1 MSNKLAVVGPTV
13 LLVDDEPDERLLI
26 RRELESANMSVQECG
41 SGKAALES
49 LQETIPSVILLDVKM
64 PGIDGIEV
72 CREIRLDASLKDIPI
87 LMLTGMDGLDYIRR
101 AFDAGATDF
110 ITKTRDLGLISQ
122 RVKYALRNSINT
134 RDLQSW
140 QKKMKQAHRVA
151 KIGYWQLKVTDC
163 RVTLSEEALKLF
175 GLGQAD
181 FDGSFNTFL
190 GMVHVADRDSV
201 KNAVDSVLFNDV
213 KLDAKLNVDFRTVI
227 NQGEE
232 SYVNLQGEVITNE
245 KGEAVSMMGVVQD
258 ITERKKSEATIQYQ
272 ALYDSLTDLSNRRM
286 FQDRLTQAMAKAQR
300 EEKLL
305 ALCFFDL
312 DNFKMI
318 NDNLGHAVGDELLKS
333 VAKRLRST
341 MRQGDIV
348 ARISGDEFA
357 VAIEGLNNVDELEKI
372 VEKLRFR
379 LSQPY
384 RIRGHKVYTSSSI
397 GVALYPLDS
406 SNREAMLRNADAA
419 MYRAKELG
427 GNCFCYYTY
436 DMNDKARRHLEMEKN
451 LRQALAQEELC
462 LFYQPQFDAQ
472 TNELVG
478 VEALLRWKHPEYG
491 MLPPSKFLSIAE
503 DSGLI
508 FSIGKW
514 VLTRA
519 CHDLHQWHKNG
530 FGHLRLALNM
540 SSRQFMQEGILENI
554 SSVLNQT
561 GIQPSNICIEITEN
575 VAMKN
580 IAGAIETLLQL
591 KSIGLQTAIDDFGAG
606 HSSMNLLQKL
616 PVDNLNIDRSFI
628 MRIADR
634 EGDGN
639 AARGII
645 ALAHSLGLKVT
656 AEGVETKTQA
666 DFLREQNCDV
676 LQGYYFSHPIS
687 ASEMNSYMQQYM
699 PVEMPK
705 NALVD

>member
-1 MSNKLAVVGPTV
+1 MPNKLAVVGPTV

-26 RRELESANMSVQECG
+26 RRELESSGMRVRECN
-41 SGKAALES
+41 SGKDALNI
-49 LQETIPSVILLDVKM
+49 LKDLKPSVILLDVNM

-72 CREIRLDASLKDIPI
+72 CRDIRLNTSLKDTPV

-110 ITKTRDLGLISQ
+110 ITKTMDLGLVSQ
-122 RVKYALRNSINT
+122 RVKYALRNSMNT
-134 RDLQSW
+134 KDLQSW
-140 QKKMKQAHRVA
+140 KSQMKQVQRVA
-151 KIGYWQLKVTDC
+151 KIGYWQMRVPEC
-163 RVTLSEEALKLF
+163 FVTLSEEALKLF
-175 GLGQAD
+175 SVEQSE
-181 FDGSFNTFL
+181 FDGSFSSFL
-190 GMVHVADRDSV
+190 DIVNVADRDDV
-201 KNAVDSVLFNDV
+201 KNAVDAALFGDS
-213 KLDAKLNVDFRTVI
+213 KLNVDFRSVVKD
-227 NQGEE
+227 GEE
-232 SYVNLQGEVITNE
+232 FYVNMQGEVILNDDSE
-245 KGEAVSMMGVVQD
+245 PVSMMGVVQD
-258 ITERKKSEATIQYQ
+258 ITERKKSEVSMQHQ

-286 FQDRLTQAMAKAQR
+286 FQDRLTQAMTTAQR

-312 DNFKMI
+312 DSFKMI

-372 VEKLRFR
+372 VEKIRFR

-384 RIRGHKVYTSSSI
+384 RIRGHKVYTSASI

-406 SNREAMLRNADAA
+406 ANRETMLRNADAA

-451 LRQALAQEELC
+451 LRKALSQDELC
-462 LFYQPQFDAQ
+462 LFYQPQFGAQ
-472 TNELVG
+472 TNEIVG

-491 MLPPSKFLSIAE
+491 LLPPSKFLSIAE

-508 FSIGKW
+508 FAIGKW
-514 VLTRA
+514 VLTKA
-519 CHDLHQWHKNG
+519 CQDLRSWHNKG
-530 FGHLRLALNM
+530 FEGLRLALNM

-554 SSVLNQT
+554 SEVLKQSSVD
-561 GIQPSNICIEITEN
+561 PRFICIEITEN

-580 IAGAIETLLQL
+580 IAGAIDMLRQL
-591 KSIGLQTAIDDFGAG
+591 KAIGLQTAIDDFGAG

-616 PVDNLNIDRSFI
+616 PVDTLNIDRSFI

-634 EGDGN
+634 EKDGN

-645 ALAHSLGLKVT
+645 ALAHSLGLKVA

-666 DFLREQNCDV
+666 EFLKNQNCDV
-676 LQGYYFSHPIS
+676 LQGYYFSHPLP
-687 ASEMNSYMQQYM
+687 ANEMEEFLQQCM
-699 PVEMPK
+699 SNKLPQ
-705 NALVD
+705 NALAE

>member
-1 MSNKLAVVGPTV
+1 
-13 LLVDDEPDERLLI
+13 
-26 RRELESANMSVQECG
+26 
-41 SGKAALES
+41 
-49 LQETIPSVILLDVKM
+49 M

-72 CREIRLDASLKDIPI
+72 CRDIRLNTSLKDTPV

-110 ITKTRDLGLISQ
+110 ITKTMDLGLVSQ
-122 RVKYALRNSINT
+122 RVKYALRNSMNT
-134 RDLQSW
+134 KDLQSW
-140 QKKMKQAHRVA
+140 KSQMKQVQRVA
-151 KIGYWQLKVTDC
+151 KIGYWQMRVPEC
-163 RVTLSEEALKLF
+163 FVTLSEEALKLF
-175 GLGQAD
+175 SVEQSE
-181 FDGSFNTFL
+181 FDGSFSSFL
-190 GMVHVADRDSV
+190 DIVNVADRDDV
-201 KNAVDSVLFNDV
+201 KNAVDAALFGDS
-213 KLDAKLNVDFRTVI
+213 KLNVDFRSIVKD
-227 NQGEE
+227 GEE
-232 SYVNLQGEVITNE
+232 FYVNMQGEVILNDD
-245 KGEAVSMMGVVQD
+245 GEPVSLMGVVQD
-258 ITERKKSEATIQYQ
+258 ITERKKSEVSMQHQ

-286 FQDRLTQAMAKAQR
+286 FQDRLTQAMTTAQR

-312 DNFKMI
+312 DSFKMI

-372 VEKLRFR
+372 VEKIRFR

-384 RIRGHKVYTSSSI
+384 RIRGHKVYTSASI

-406 SNREAMLRNADAA
+406 ANRETMLRNADAA

-451 LRQALAQEELC
+451 LRKALSQDELC
-462 LFYQPQFDAQ
+462 LFYQPQFGAQ
-472 TNELVG
+472 TNEIVG

-491 MLPPSKFLSIAE
+491 LLPPSKFLSIAE

-508 FSIGKW
+508 FAIGKW
-514 VLTRA
+514 VLTKA
-519 CHDLHQWHKNG
+519 CKDLRSWHNKG
-530 FGHLRLALNM
+530 FEGLRLALNM

-554 SSVLNQT
+554 SEVLKQSSVD
-561 GIQPSNICIEITEN
+561 PRFICIEITEN

-580 IAGAIETLLQL
+580 IAGAIDMLRQL
-591 KSIGLQTAIDDFGAG
+591 KAIGLQTAIDDFGAG

-616 PVDNLNIDRSFI
+616 PVDTLNIDRSFI

-634 EGDGN
+634 EKDGN

-645 ALAHSLGLKVT
+645 ALAHSLGLKVA

-666 DFLREQNCDV
+666 EFLKNQNCDV
-676 LQGYYFSHPIS
+676 LQGYYFSHPLP
-687 ASEMNSYMQQYM
+687 ANEMEEFLQQCM
-699 PVEMPK
+699 SNKLPQ
-705 NALVD
+705 NALAE

>member
-1 MSNKLAVVGPTV
+1 MPNKLSLVGPTV

-26 RRELESANMSVQECG
+26 RRELELSGMRVKEC
-41 SGKAALES
+41 SGGKEALS
-49 LQETIPSVILLDVKM
+49 TLKDIKPSVILLDVNM

-72 CREIRLDASLKDIPI
+72 CRDIRLNPSLKDTPV

-110 ITKTRDLGLISQ
+110 ITKTMDLSLVSQ
-122 RVKYALRNSINT
+122 RVKYALRNSMNT
-134 RDLQSW
+134 KDLQAW
-140 QKKMKQAHRVA
+140 KHQMKQVQRVA
-151 KIGYWQLKVTDC
+151 KIGYWQMSVPEC
-163 RVTLSEEALKLF
+163 FVTLSEEALRLF
-175 GLGQAD
+175 SIEHSE
-181 FDGSFNTFL
+181 FDGSFSAFL
-190 GMVHVADRDSV
+190 DIVNVVDRENV
-201 KNAVDSVLFNDV
+201 KNAVDAALFS
-213 KLDAKLNVDFRTVI
+213 DARLNVDFRSVVKH
-227 NQGEE
+227 GEE
-232 SYVNLQGEVITNE
+232 FYVNLQGEVITNDA
-245 KGEAVSMMGVVQD
+245 GEAVSMMGAVQD
-258 ITERKKSEATIQYQ
+258 ITERKKSEVSMQHQ

-286 FQDRLTQAMAKAQR
+286 FEDRLTQAMTTAQR

-312 DNFKMI
+312 DSFKMI

-372 VEKLRFR
+372 VEKIRFR

-384 RIRGHKVYTSSSI
+384 RIRGHKIYTSASI

-406 SNREAMLRNADAA
+406 ANRETMLRNADAA

-451 LRQALAQEELC
+451 LRQALNQNELC

-472 TNELVG
+472 SNEVVG
-478 VEALLRWKHPEYG
+478 VEALLRWQHPEYG

-508 FSIGKW
+508 FAIGKW
-514 VLTRA
+514 VLTKA
-519 CHDLHQWHKNG
+519 CQDLRSWHNKG
-530 FGHLRLALNM
+530 FDGLRLALNM

-554 SSVLNQT
+554 SEVLKQVSVDPQYV
-561 GIQPSNICIEITEN
+561 CIEITEN

-580 IAGAIETLLQL
+580 IAGAIDMLEQL
-591 KSIGLQTAIDDFGAG
+591 KAIGLLTAIDDFGAG

-616 PVDNLNIDRSFI
+616 PVDTLNIDRSFI

-634 EGDGN
+634 EKDGN

-645 ALAHSLGLKVT
+645 ALAHSLGLKVA
-656 AEGVETKTQA
+656 AEGVETRTQA
-666 DFLREQNCDV
+666 EFLKNQNCDV
-676 LQGYYFSHPIS
+676 LQGYYFSHPLP
-687 ASEMNSYMQQYM
+687 ASEMENYLLQYQSGSI
-699 PVEMPK
+699 PQ
-705 NALVD
+705 NALAD

>member
-1 MSNKLAVVGPTV
+1 MPKKLAIVGPTV

-26 RRELESANMSVQECG
+26 RRELEQSGMRVKECG
-41 SGKAALES
+41 SGKDALDT
-49 LQETIPSVILLDVKM
+49 LKDLKPSVILLDVNM

-72 CREIRLDASLKDIPI
+72 CRDIRLNASLKDTPI

-110 ITKTRDLGLISQ
+110 ITKTMDLSLVSQ
-122 RVKYALRNSINT
+122 RVKYALRNSMNT
-134 RDLQSW
+134 KDLHAWKQ
-140 QKKMKQAHRVA
+140 QMKQVQRVA
-151 KIGYWQLKVTDC
+151 KIGYWQMSVPDC
-163 RVTLSEEALKLF
+163 FVTLSEEALRLF
-175 GLGQAD
+175 SLEQSE
-181 FDGSFNTFL
+181 FDGSFSSFL
-190 GMVHVADRDSV
+190 DIVNVSDRENV
-201 KNAVDSVLFNDV
+201 KNAVDAALFGDTR
-213 KLDAKLNVDFRTVI
+213 LNVDFRSVI
-227 NQGEE
+227 KAGEE
-232 SYVNLQGEVITNE
+232 FYLNLQGEVITNDE
-245 KGEAVSMMGVVQD
+245 GEIISMMGAIQD
-258 ITERKKSEATIQYQ
+258 ITERKKSEVSMQHQ
-272 ALYDSLTDLSNRRM
+272 ALYDSLTDLCNRRM
-286 FQDRLTQAMAKAQR
+286 FQDRLTQAMATAQR

-312 DNFKMI
+312 DSFKII

-372 VEKLRFR
+372 VEKIRFR

-384 RIRGHKVYTSSSI
+384 RIRGHKIYTSASI

-406 SNREAMLRNADAA
+406 SNRETMLRNADAA

-451 LRQALAQEELC
+451 LRQALGQEELC
-462 LFYQPQFDAQ
+462 LFYQPQFDAR
-472 TNELVG
+472 TNEIVG
-478 VEALLRWKHPEYG
+478 VEALLRWQHPEFG
-491 MLPPSKFLSIAE
+491 MLPPSKFLPIAE

-508 FSIGKW
+508 FAIGKW
-514 VLTRA
+514 VLTKA
-519 CHDLHQWHKNG
+519 CQDLRSWHNKG
-530 FGHLRLALNM
+530 FDGLRLALNM
-540 SSRQFMQEGILENI
+540 SSRQFMQEGILESINEVLKQV
-554 SSVLNQT
+554 SVD
-561 GIQPSNICIEITEN
+561 PRCICIEITEN

-580 IAGAIETLLQL
+580 IAGTIDMLEQL
-591 KSIGLQTAIDDFGAG
+591 KAIGLLTAIDDFGAG

-616 PVDNLNIDRSFI
+616 PVDTLNIDRSFI

-634 EGDGN
+634 EKDGN

-645 ALAHSLGLKVT
+645 ALAHSLGLKVA
-656 AEGVETKTQA
+656 AEGVETRTQA
-666 DFLREQNCDV
+666 EFLKNQNCDV
-676 LQGYYFSHPIS
+676 LQGYYFSHPLP
-687 ASEMNSYMQQYM
+687 AHEMEGFLLQQQARDI
-699 PVEMPK
+699 PQ
-705 NALVD
+705 NAFAD

>member
-1 MSNKLAVVGPTV
+1 VPKKLAIVGPTV

-26 RRELESANMSVQECG
+26 RRELESAGMRVHECN
-41 SGKAALES
+41 SGKDALES
-49 LQETIPSVILLDVKM
+49 LNQFTPSVILLDVKM

-72 CREIRLDASLKDIPI
+72 CREIRLSAALKEIPI

-110 ITKTRDLGLISQ
+110 ITKTMDLGLVSQ
-122 RVKYALRNSINT
+122 RVKYALRNSMDT
-134 RDLQSW
+134 RDLHVWKRQ
-140 QKKMKQAHRVA
+140 MKQVQRVA
-151 KIGYWQLKVTDC
+151 KIGYWQLNAADY
-163 RVTLSEEALKLF
+163 RVNLSEEALRLF
-175 GLGQAD
+175 AIEPSS
-181 FDGSFNTFL
+181 FDGTFSGFL
-190 GMVHVADRDSV
+190 NIVHVTERENV
-201 KNAVDSVLFNDV
+201 KSAVDAALFSDS
-213 KLDAKLNVDFRTVI
+213 KLNIDFRTVVK
-227 NQGEE
+227 NGEE
-232 SYVNLQGEVITNE
+232 FYVNLQGEVITNE
-245 KGEAVSMMGVVQD
+245 DGEPVSMMGVVQD
-258 ITERKKSEATIQYQ
+258 ITERKKVETSMQHQ
-272 ALYDSLTDLSNRRM
+272 ALYDSLTDLCNRRM
-286 FQDRLTQAMAKAQR
+286 FQDRLTQAMTTAQR

-357 VAIEGLNNVDELEKI
+357 IAIEGLNNVDELEKI
-372 VEKLRFR
+372 VEKVRFR

-384 RIRGHKVYTSSSI
+384 RIRGHKVYTSASI

-406 SNREAMLRNADAA
+406 ANRETMLRNADAA

-427 GNCFCYYTY
+427 GNCYCYYTY

-451 LRQALAQEELC
+451 LRKALGQDELC

-472 TNELVG
+472 TNEIVG
-478 VEALLRWKHPEYG
+478 VEALLRWDHPEYG

-514 VLTRA
+514 VLTKA
-519 CHDLHQWHKNG
+519 CQDLRRWHSLG
-530 FGHLRLALNM
+530 LRNLQLALNM

-554 SSVLNQT
+554 TSVLKQAMVD
-561 GIQPSNICIEITEN
+561 PKYVCIEITEN

-580 IAGAIETLLQL
+580 IAGAIELLKQL
-591 KSIGLQTAIDDFGAG
+591 KSLGLQTAIDDFGAG

-616 PVDNLNIDRSFI
+616 PVDTLNIDRSFI

-634 EGDGN
+634 EKDGN

-645 ALAHSLGLKVT
+645 ALAHSLGLKVA
-656 AEGVETKTQA
+656 AEGVETRTQA
-666 DFLREQNCDV
+666 EFLRNQNCDV
-676 LQGYYFSHPIS
+676 LQGYYFSHPIP
-687 ASEMNSYMQQYM
+687 AEEMNIYLQQYL
-699 PVEMPK
+699 PVELSQNML
-705 NALVD
+705 AD

>member
-1 MSNKLAVVGPTV
+1 VPKKLAIVGPTV

-26 RRELESANMSVQECG
+26 RRELESAGMRVHECN
-41 SGKAALES
+41 SGKDALES
-49 LQETIPSVILLDVKM
+49 LNQFTPSVILLDVKM

-72 CREIRLDASLKDIPI
+72 CREIRLSAALKEIPI

-110 ITKTRDLGLISQ
+110 ITKTMDLGLVSQ
-122 RVKYALRNSINT
+122 RVKYALRNSMDT
-134 RDLQSW
+134 RDLHVWKRQ
-140 QKKMKQAHRVA
+140 MKQVQRVA
-151 KIGYWQLKVTDC
+151 KIGYWQLNAADF
-163 RVTLSEEALKLF
+163 RVNLSEEALRLF
-175 GLGQAD
+175 AIEPSS
-181 FDGSFNTFL
+181 FDGTFSGFL
-190 GMVHVADRDSV
+190 DIVHVTERENV
-201 KNAVDSVLFNDV
+201 KSAVDAALFSDS
-213 KLDAKLNVDFRTVI
+213 KLNIDFRTVVK
-227 NQGEE
+227 NGEE
-232 SYVNLQGEVITNE
+232 FYVNLQGEVITNE
-245 KGEAVSMMGVVQD
+245 DGEPVSMMGVVQD
-258 ITERKKSEATIQYQ
+258 ITERKKVETSMQHQ
-272 ALYDSLTDLSNRRM
+272 ALYDSLTDLCNRRM
-286 FQDRLTQAMAKAQR
+286 FQDRLTQAMTTAQR

-357 VAIEGLNNVDELEKI
+357 IAIEGLNNVDELEKI
-372 VEKLRFR
+372 VEKVRFR

-384 RIRGHKVYTSSSI
+384 RIRGHKVYTSASI

-406 SNREAMLRNADAA
+406 ANRETMLRNADAA

-427 GNCFCYYTY
+427 GNCYCYYTY

-451 LRQALAQEELC
+451 LRKALGQDELC

-472 TNELVG
+472 TNEIVG
-478 VEALLRWKHPEYG
+478 VEALLRWDHPEYG

-514 VLTRA
+514 VLTKA
-519 CHDLHQWHKNG
+519 CQDLRRWHSLG
-530 FGHLRLALNM
+530 LRNLQLALNM

-554 SSVLNQT
+554 TSVLKQAMVD
-561 GIQPSNICIEITEN
+561 PKYVCIEITEN

-580 IAGAIETLLQL
+580 IAGAIELLKQL
-591 KSIGLQTAIDDFGAG
+591 KSLGLQTAIDDFGAG

-616 PVDNLNIDRSFI
+616 PVDTLNIDRSFI

-634 EGDGN
+634 EKDGN

-645 ALAHSLGLKVT
+645 ALAHSLGLKVA
-656 AEGVETKTQA
+656 AEGVETRTQA
-666 DFLREQNCDV
+666 EFLRNQNCDV
-676 LQGYYFSHPIS
+676 LQGYYFSHPIP
-687 ASEMNSYMQQYM
+687 AEEMNIYLQQYL
-699 PVEMPK
+699 PVELSQNML
-705 NALVD
+705 AD

>member
-1 MSNKLAVVGPTV
+1 MPKKLAIVGPTV
-13 LLVDDEPDERLLI
+13 LLVDDEPDERILI
-26 RRELESANMSVQECG
+26 RRELESAGMHVQECS
-41 SGKAALES
+41 SGQDALKALSAFK
-49 LQETIPSVILLDVKM
+49 PSVILLDVLM

-72 CREIRLDASLKDIPI
+72 CREIRLNASWKDIPI

-110 ITKTRDLGLISQ
+110 VTKTMDLGLVSQ
-122 RVKYALRNSINT
+122 RVKYALRNSMNT
-134 RDLQSW
+134 NDLQSW
-140 QKKMKQAHRVA
+140 KKQMKQVQRVA
-151 KIGYWQLKVTDC
+151 KIGYWQLNAADC
-163 RVTLSEEALKLF
+163 HVKLSDEALKLF
-175 GLGQAD
+175 SINAAD
-181 FDGSFNTFL
+181 FDGSFSAFL
-190 GMVHVADRDSV
+190 DIVHVIDRENV
-201 KNAVDSVLFNDV
+201 KNAVDAALFS
-213 KLDAKLNVDFRTVI
+213 DAKLNIDFRTVVKS
-227 NQGEE
+227 GEE
-232 SYVNLQGEVITNE
+232 FYANLQGEVIANDD
-245 KGEAVSMMGVVQD
+245 GEPVSMMGVVQD
-258 ITERKKSEATIQYQ
+258 ITERKKSEVSMQHQ
-272 ALYDSLTDLSNRRM
+272 ALYDSLTDLCNRRM
-286 FQDRLTQAMAKAQR
+286 FQDRLTQAMTTAQR

-372 VEKLRFR
+372 VEKIRFR

-384 RIRGHKVYTSSSI
+384 RIRGHKVYTSASI

-406 SNREAMLRNADAA
+406 SNRETMLRNADAA

-427 GNCFCYYTY
+427 GNCYCYYTY

-451 LRQALAQEELC
+451 LRKALGQEELC

-472 TNELVG
+472 TNEIVG
-478 VEALLRWKHPEYG
+478 VEALLRWNHPEFG

-508 FSIGKW
+508 FAIGKW
-514 VLTRA
+514 VLTKA
-519 CHDLHQWHKNG
+519 CEDLRRWHDSGLKE
-530 FGHLRLALNM
+530 LRLALNM

-554 SSVLNQT
+554 SHVLQHAHVDP
-561 GIQPSNICIEITEN
+561 IYLCIEITEN

-580 IAGAIETLLQL
+580 IAGAIEMLRQL
-591 KSIGLQTAIDDFGAG
+591 KSLGLQTAIDDFGAG

-616 PVDNLNIDRSFI
+616 PVDTLNIDRSFI

-634 EGDGN
+634 EKDGN

-645 ALAHSLGLKVT
+645 ALAHSLGLKVA
-656 AEGVETKTQA
+656 AEGVETRTQA
-666 DFLREQNCDV
+666 EFLRNQHCDV
-676 LQGYYFSHPIS
+676 LQGYYFSHPIP
-687 ASEMNSYMQQYM
+687 ADEMNVYLQQFM
-699 PVEMPK
+699 PAELPQ
-705 NALVD
+705 NAFLE

>member
-1 MSNKLAVVGPTV
+1 VPKKLAIVGPTV

-26 RRELESANMSVQECG
+26 RRELESAGMRVHECS
-41 SGKAALES
+41 SGPDALNALKEFM
-49 LQETIPSVILLDVKM
+49 PSVILLDVKM

-72 CREIRLDASLKDIPI
+72 CREIRLESSWKDIPI

-110 ITKTRDLGLISQ
+110 VTKTMDLGLVSQ
-122 RVKYALRNSINT
+122 RVKYALRNSMDT
-134 RDLQSW
+134 KDLHVWKRQ
-140 QKKMKQAHRVA
+140 MKQVQRVA
-151 KIGYWQLKVTDC
+151 KIGYWQLNAADC
-163 RVTLSEEALKLF
+163 HVNLSEEALRLF
-175 GLGQAD
+175 SIDPRD
-181 FDGSFNTFL
+181 FDGTFTAFL
-190 GMVHVADRDSV
+190 DIVHVADRENV
-201 KNAVDSVLFNDV
+201 KSAVDAALFSDT
-213 KLDAKLNVDFRTVI
+213 KLNIDFRTVVK
-227 NQGEE
+227 NGDEF
-232 SYVNLQGEVITNE
+232 YANLQGEVIFNDH
-245 KGEAVSMMGVVQD
+245 GEPVSMMGVVQD
-258 ITERKKSEATIQYQ
+258 ITERKKVETSMQHQ
-272 ALYDSLTDLSNRRM
+272 ALYDSLTDLCNRRM
-286 FQDRLTQAMAKAQR
+286 FQDRLTQAMTTAHR

-357 VAIEGLNNVDELEKI
+357 IAIEGLNNVDELEKI
-372 VEKLRFR
+372 VEKIRFR

-384 RIRGHKVYTSSSI
+384 RIRGHKVYTSASI

-406 SNREAMLRNADAA
+406 SNRETMLRNADAA

-427 GNCFCYYTY
+427 GNCYCYYTY

-451 LRQALAQEELC
+451 LRKALGQEELC
-462 LFYQPQFDAQ
+462 LYYQPQFDAQ
-472 TNELVG
+472 TNEIVG
-478 VEALLRWKHPEYG
+478 VEALLRWNHPEYG

-514 VLTRA
+514 VLMKA
-519 CHDLHQWHKNG
+519 CQDLRHWHSLGLKN
-530 FGHLRLALNM
+530 LRLALNM

-554 SSVLNQT
+554 NAVLNNAMVD
-561 GIQPSNICIEITEN
+561 PRFICIEITEN

-580 IAGAIETLLQL
+580 IAGAIEMLKQL
-591 KSIGLQTAIDDFGAG
+591 KSLGLQTAIDDFGAG

-616 PVDNLNIDRSFI
+616 PVDTLNIDRSFI

-634 EGDGN
+634 EKDGN

-645 ALAHSLGLKVT
+645 ALAHSLGLKVA

-666 DFLREQNCDV
+666 EFLRNQNCDV
-676 LQGYYFSHPIS
+676 LQGYYFSHPIP
-687 ASEMNSYMQQYM
+687 ADEMNIYLQQYLPSNM
-699 PVEMPK
+699 PQNML
-705 NALVD
+705 AD